1 MTRATKYGF
10 DFMPWAAKVAY
21 ALATSMTCGLAT
33 PKTTDGVG
41 IIATES
47 GIPARRA
54 TSIKVFGPTLI
65 PSGTKTVL
73 TECFVA
79 KSKLICPQLSFP

>member
-1 MTRATKYGF
+1 MIWATKYGF
-10 DFMPWAAKVAY
+10 AFMPSAAKVAY
-21 ALATSMTCGLAT
+21 ALATSMTWGLAT
-33 PKTTDGVG
+33 PSTTDGVG

-54 TSIKVFGPTLI
+54 TSTKAFGPTLI

-73 TECFVA
+73 TECCVA
-79 KSKLICPQLSFP
+79 KSKLI